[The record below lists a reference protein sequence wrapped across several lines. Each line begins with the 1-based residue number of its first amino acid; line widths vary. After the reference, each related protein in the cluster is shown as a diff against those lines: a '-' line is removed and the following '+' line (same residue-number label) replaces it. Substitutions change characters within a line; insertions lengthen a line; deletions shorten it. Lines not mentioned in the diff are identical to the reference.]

1 MVQKLAEGGVALCT
15 ASGYPLVQVGSG
27 CRGFAAGLGEEP
39 GLAGRN
45 MAPGPESHSLLVPA
59 VHKIPSVDHTACHPC
74 LQEYVLAFPLGI
86 AGDLESH
93 NPGQGN
99 QTLVGDLWEAP
110 AATADRMDCLFR
122 MADLSFFPS
131 SQWDQVAGF

>member
-59 VHKIPSVDHTACHPC
+59 VHKIPSKQNTETQNTSDTT
-74 LQEYVLAFPLGI
+74 E
-86 AGDLESH
+86 ENTH
-93 NPGQGN
+93 NIKIKLTQ
-99 QTLVGDLWEAP
+99 
-110 AATADRMDCLFR
+110 
-122 MADLSFFPS
+122 
-131 SQWDQVAGF
+131 